1 MVELI
6 WCHFLFI
13 LITVL
18 NYFNVINLN
27 AISIVTHSKSLR
39 FPSNNKL
46 IYEFT
51 EVEVTADLHLT
62 QDVPV
67 GLGEFYVEF
76 LWSLV
81 ICLILTSHSLLF
93 FLFTYN
99 INFKRVFIQW
109 KQSFISSRSIKIK
122 KSVLPTRQV
131 TYTFQDRIQK
141 KVGCYFTVNR
151 IHWLHFEM
159 SQCAVV

>member
-1 MVELI
+1 MLNSVRFSLLGTFYDLLCCLFFSI
-6 WCHFLFI
+6 FFVRFIPKQFCLKFALKWLNWWCHFLFI

-62 QDVPV
+62 QDDPV

-76 LWSLV
+76 LWSVV
-81 ICLILTSHSLLF
+81 ICLILTSLSLLF

-109 KQSFISSRSIKIK
+109 
-122 KSVLPTRQV
+122 
-131 TYTFQDRIQK
+131 
-141 KVGCYFTVNR
+141 
-151 IHWLHFEM
+151 
-159 SQCAVV
+159 